1 VALIDLDTV
10 KPGLVHYDI
19 GDCLRS
25 CCNRLGE
32 ETDQLEAVQFDLDLA
47 DALLEGYL
55 GVAGGF
61 LSKVERGYI
70 PEAARLISF
79 ELGLRFFCDHL
90 QGDTYFK
97 ADYPDHNLQRA
108 LVQFQL
114 SASIEKQLPQL
125 KALVERHAAPATV

>member
-1 VALIDLDTV
+1 
-10 KPGLVHYDI
+10 
-19 GDCLRS
+19 
-25 CCNRLGE
+25 
-32 ETDQLEAVQFDLDLA
+32 LDLA

-55 GVAGGF
+55 GVAGSF
-61 LSKVERGYI
+61 LSEVERGYI

-97 ADYPDHNLQRA
+97 ADHPDHNLQRA

-114 SASIEKQLPQL
+114 SASIEAQLPQL
-125 KALVERHAAPATV
+125 RALVERHAAPAPV